1 MNNKQAVHLH
11 KLDDCHKEFMMTIS
25 FNPLYSE
32 WYLFCLAF
40 IVRVHDFTKFLDE
53 YILDLIFGVYTSV
66 VLTLCHLRL
75 TSLHSKEYR
84 HHMGLPCLYMHA

>member
-1 MNNKQAVHLH
+1 MNNKQAVHLN
-11 KLDDCHKEFMMTIS
+11 KLDDSHKEFTITTS

-40 IVRVHDFTKFLDE
+40 IVRVYEFSKFLDE

-66 VLTLCHLRL
+66 VLT
-75 TSLHSKEYR
+75 
-84 HHMGLPCLYMHA
+84 HATYA